1 MKALC
6 WNGVRD
12 LKVETVQDPEI
23 INPQDVILK
32 VMLSSVCG
40 SDLHFINGYIPAM
53 KPGDIL
59 GHEFVGEVVE
69 KGTGVKTLHKGDRV
83 VVASDIGCGECFY
96 CKNDEWSLCDNS
108 NQNGFI
114 QEKLLGYPTAAFF
127 GCSHLYG
134 GYAGSHA
141 EYIRVPYAD
150 KGCFNIPEALS
161 YEQALFASD
170 AFPTGYMSADM
181 SVKPGDIVVVWGAGG
196 VGQMAMISA
205 WLKGAARVFAVDR
218 FDYRLAMAA
227 KNAKAE
233 VYNYQD
239 TDISEVLKEA
249 TGGRGPD
256 VCIDAVGLEAH
267 TTGIEQVYDKVKQK
281 VRLQTDRPGVLR
293 QAITTC
299 RKGGT
304 VSVIGVYSGFIDKF
318 PMGIFMNKALTL
330 KSGQMHGQKYI
341 PRILEHI
348 QKGKVDPSYLLTHR
362 WSLDDGP
369 KGYRMFNDKTDH
381 CLRGVFAP
389 QGKIPG
395 NQHKPARA

>member
-134 GYAGSHA
+134 G
-141 EYIRVPYAD
+141 
-150 KGCFNIPEALS
+150 
-161 YEQALFASD
+161 
-170 AFPTGYMSADM
+170 
-181 SVKPGDIVVVWGAGG
+181 
-196 VGQMAMISA
+196 
-205 WLKGAARVFAVDR
+205 
-218 FDYRLAMAA
+218 
-227 KNAKAE
+227 
-233 VYNYQD
+233 
-239 TDISEVLKEA
+239 
-249 TGGRGPD
+249 
-256 VCIDAVGLEAH
+256 
-267 TTGIEQVYDKVKQK
+267 
-281 VRLQTDRPGVLR
+281 
-293 QAITTC
+293 C
-299 RKGGT
+299 RKPCRIHKGT
-304 VSVIGVYSGFIDKF
+304 LCG
-318 PMGIFMNKALTL
+318 
-330 KSGQMHGQKYI
+330 
-341 PRILEHI
+341 
-348 QKGKVDPSYLLTHR
+348 
-362 WSLDDGP
+362 
-369 KGYRMFNDKTDH
+369 
-381 CLRGVFAP
+381 
-389 QGKIPG
+389 
-395 NQHKPARA
+395 

>member
-6 WNGVRD
+6 WNGVRN

-23 INPQDVILK
+23 INPQDAILK
-32 VMLSSVCG
+32 VVLSSVCG
-40 SDLHFINGYIPAM
+40 SDLHFINGFIPAM
-53 KPGDIL
+53 RPGDIL

-69 KGTGVKTLHKGDRV
+69 RGTGVKTLHKGDRV
-83 VVASDIGCGECFY
+83 VVASDIGCGDCFY
-96 CKNDEWSLCDNS
+96 CKNEEWSLCDNS
-108 NQNGFI
+108 NQNGFV

-150 KGCFNIPEALS
+150 KGCFKIPESLS
-161 YEQALFASD
+161 YEKALFASD

-181 SVKPGDIVVVWGAGG
+181 A
-196 VGQMAMISA
+196 A
-205 WLKGAARVFAVDR
+205 WLKGAARVFAIDR
-218 FDYRLAMAA
+218 YNYRLAMAA

-233 VYNYQD
+233 VYNYED
-239 TDISEVLKEA
+239 TDILEVLKEV

-267 TTGIEQVYDKVKQK
+267 TPGAEHVYDKVKQT
-281 VRLQTDRPGVLR
+281 VRLQTDRPAVLR
-293 QAITTC
+293 QAITAC

-304 VSVIGVYSGFIDKF
+304 VSVIGVYSGFLDKF
-318 PMGIFMNKALTL
+318 PMGVFMNKALTL
-330 KSGQMHGQKYI
+330 KAGQMHGQKYI
-341 PRILEHI
+341 PRILQHI
-348 QKGKVDPSYLLTHR
+348 ERGQVDPSYLLTHQ

-369 KGYRMFNDKTDH
+369 KGYRMFNDKADY
-381 CLRGVFAP
+381 CLRGVFVP
-389 QGKIPG
+389 
-395 NQHKPARA
+395 